1 MLSLRIIILGWILHH
16 TFGSSYNVYNY
27 DLSTPVFTP
36 DGLLKQVE
44 YASLSSTHSTP
55 IVLLSSHGIKGC
67 NQGTFLVIATS
78 KENAS
83 AKRKQEM
90 ISKRSLNDETRSS
103 YTIQGQNRI
112 IQIPIQDISDSS
124 IVVGVSGI
132 LPDAVSLVQSGRDLI
147 HSLQSAYGMKSM
159 DPISCAR
166 EVAECIADK
175 CEQHALGG
183 GMRPYGAEVFVCAIK
198 DRKDS
203 VSSQL
208 DVNDG
213 IVYIT
218 QPSGGLFVHRFRKS
232 DGIANNV
239 IVLGGDEKMKSDLRN
254 NIENELKILEEGP
267 LNDSTSTSSMSDD
280 YTSALKNA
288 IQIVAKVLEKH
299 NYRRESLDI
308 VVVDSTEGTIILTN
322 DDICKLLL

>member
-1 MLSLRIIILGWILHH
+1 MLMLRLLNSLRIIILGWILHH
-16 TFGSSYNVYNY
+16 AFGSSYNVYNY

-44 YASLSSTHSTP
+44 YASLSSSHSTP
-55 IVLLSSHGIKGC
+55 IVLLSSHCIKGC

-83 AKRKQEM
+83 EKRNQEM
-90 ISKRSLNDETRSS
+90 MSKRSQNAATRS
-103 YTIQGQNRI
+103 YTQQGQSRI
-112 IQIPIQDISDSS
+112 IQIPIQDMSDSS

-159 DPISCAR
+159 DPLSCAR

-198 DRKDS
+198 NTNDS
-203 VSSQL
+203 VSSKW
-208 DVNDG
+208 DVHDG

-232 DGIANNV
+232 DGIANN
-239 IVLGGDEKMKSDLRN
+239 
-254 NIENELKILEEGP
+254 LKQLEEGP
-267 LNDSTSTSSMSDD
+267 LNDSTSTSSMSMSAN
-280 YTSALKNA
+280 TPALKIA
-288 IQIVAKVLEKH
+288 IQMVAKILEKH
-299 NYRRESLDI
+299 NFQRDSLDI
-308 VVVDSTEGTIILTN
+308 VVVDSTKGTIRLTN
-322 DDICKLLL
+322 DDIRKLLL